1 MKAMEKP
8 RDHSMS
14 FVAIVFG
21 RRRNLTAR
29 SRLKGRYLTKNC
41 FEQALM
47 YWVNVRLDRWLSL
60 SVWRRWLL
68 LLKELVMGS
77 SARYD
82 HEIISTCIGAP
93 YDNDR

>member
-1 MKAMEKP
+1 
-8 RDHSMS
+8 
-14 FVAIVFG
+14 
-21 RRRNLTAR
+21 
-29 SRLKGRYLTKNC
+29 
-41 FEQALM
+41 M

-93 YDNDR
+93 YDNDRQTTS